1 MSRPSA
7 SRREFLKTGAAAA
20 AAASVPYFC
29 STAST
34 MAQEAKVEIKTDRPI
49 LGCIG
54 TGDRWNAVGPQAMN
68 FADCVAVCDVDSNH
82 AEKGKAKALEQNA
95 KKGRERTVE
104 VYEDYRKLLDRKDI
118 EVVTIVTPDHWHSK
132 IAIEAMKAGKDV
144 YCEKPLTLTIDEGR
158 QILKVLKETGRVFQ
172 VGTQQ
177 RSEMSARVNRNR
189 EQRVDQQ
196 FLVAVALAKLGRLG
210 QIKTVRACIGGAP
223 SSGEIPKAPVP
234 SNLNWN
240 MWLGQAPMTDYLQG
254 GHGNNKNYPESRT
267 HYEFRWWYEYS
278 GGKMTDWGAHHI
290 DISQWAMGMDTSG
303 PLSVEGTAEHPVPF
317 KDGYP
322 TVSNRYNTATSFHIT
337 AAFPKDMVLHVVSQG
352 ENGITIEGTDA
363 TIFVSRGDLRDEKGT
378 VVADMLKGSPLPE
391 GTITR
396 LYKGKKPGNHM
407 ANFFECTR
415 DRTQPISDVATHH
428 RTMTTAHLAN
438 IAIRLGRK
446 LTWDAAKEQIVGDE
460 EANRWQ
466 KREQRKGFE
475 IVA

>member
-1 MSRPSA
+1 MPSNT
-7 SRREFLKTGAAAA
+7 SRRRFLQTTTAAATA
-20 AAASVPYFC
+20 AVPYFAWG
-29 STAST
+29 SRSI
-34 MAQEAKVEIKTDRPI
+34 AQDAKTESKNDRPL

-68 FADCVAVCDVDSNH
+68 FADCVAVCDVDSEH
-82 AEKGKAKALEQNA
+82 MAKGKTKALESNT

-118 EVVTIVTPDHWHSK
+118 EVVTIVTCDHWHTK
-132 IAIEAMKAGKDV
+132 IAIEAMKSGKDV

-177 RSEMSARVNRNR
+177 RSEMSARVNKNR
-189 EQRVDQQ
+189 DSKIDQQ

-210 QIKTVRACIGGAP
+210 DIKKVTACINRAP

-234 SNLNWN
+234 SNLNWD

-254 GHGNNKNYPESRT
+254 SFGNNQKYPEART

-290 DISQWAMGMDTSG
+290 DISQWAMGMDNTG
-303 PLSVEGTAEHPVPF
+303 PLNIEGTAEHPMPF
-317 KDGYP
+317 KDGHP
-322 TVSNRYNTATSFHIT
+322 TISNKYNVATQFHVI
-337 AAFPKDMVLHVVSQG
+337 ANFPKDMVLHVVSEG
-352 ENGITIEGTDA
+352 ENGITIEGTKA
-363 TIFVSRGDLRDEKGT
+363 TIFVSRSDLRDEKGT
-378 VVADMLKGSPLPE
+378 VVADMMNDQPLPE
-391 GTITR
+391 GTISK

-407 ANFFECTR
+407 ANFFECCK

-446 LTWDAAKEQIVGDE
+446 LTWDAAKEQIVGDD
-460 EANRWQ
+460 EANKWQ
-466 KREQRKGFE
+466 KREQRKGYE